1 MSIAERIKKAKKE
14 SGHFIVVAGE
24 RLTGKSTIAGT
35 LPGSTLYLFASI
47 YESGYQSALSL
58 AEQNGNKL
66 DSLEFANL
74 KELVD
79 ILSDDISMYD
89 NIFID
94 GISAVSAMKAD
105 EPAIEKLSK
114 SNVWDAYKM
123 IGDSMRDFIF
133 LCKEI
138 SATGKNVISTLALT
152 PELNANGTLAS
163 LKPVTKGKVVLQ
175 EISGKVPIF
184 VTLRLT
190 ETDKGGTKRE
200 MVTLSDSCYPGRIDS
215 LLDDTNPKL
224 MDADLGKL
232 LNLLKETK

>member
-1 MSIAERIKKAKKE
+1 MSIADRIKKARKE

-35 LPGSTLYLFASI
+35 LPGKTLYLFASI
-47 YESGYQSALSL
+47 YESGYQSAVSL
-58 AEQNGNKL
+58 AKINGHEL
-66 DSLEFANL
+66 DALEFTDL
-74 KELVD
+74 KELVS
-79 ILSDDISMYD
+79 ILSEDLGSYH

-105 EPAIEKLSK
+105 EPLVEKLSK
-114 SNVWDAYKM
+114 TNVWDAYKM

-133 LCKEI
+133 MCKEI
-138 SATGKNVISTLALT
+138 STTGKNVITTLALA
-152 PELNANGTLAS
+152 PEINANGSLTS

-184 VTLRLT
+184 VTLRLADT
-190 ETDKGGTKRE
+190 ENGSTKRE
-200 MVTLSDSCYPGRIDS
+200 MVTLSDSIYPGRIDS
-215 LLDDTNPKL
+215 LLDETNPKV
-224 MDADLGKL
+224 MEADLGKL